1 MVRRGSTVRVRQRAL
16 QKPRKSAT
24 SRMCSVGAPPPEGVD
39 GAVYGAF
46 ASRARL
52 DAPRRSQGMARGGGI
67 APVALTRS
75 FLRFGERAS
84 EVRAP
89 HASPGKVVERPADS
103 AFQARPELAAETHDD
118 FAALAAGAGDEFPC
132 AGAAGV
138 EHVRVDDG
146 LPDGAGLRPVVS
158 ASLPEDTEQ
167 KQPFRDLGEVCSLL
181 VHTQVLVRI
190 PATPQGQCGAT
201 LVDCTRVLPWS
212 RSGECGDGVAAG
224 LSGEDVGE
232 VGVERAALQAAG
244 LVNREQ
250 PLDRALAALGAAAE

>member
-16 QKPRKSAT
+16 QKPRT
-24 SRMCSVGAPPPEGVD
+24 TGLYRMCSVGARPPEGVD

-46 ASRARL
+46 VSRARL

-103 AFQARPELAAETHDD
+103 AFQAPPELAAETHDD

-146 LPDGAGLRPVVS
+146 LPDGAGLRPVVT

-167 KQPFRDLGEVCSLL
+167 AQPFRDLGEVCSLL
-181 VHTQVLVRI
+181 VHTQVLVLRVRPQLLAPVRKFIRGLNQLFRSERRHCTGRDLKHVRDRI

-201 LVDCTRVLPWS
+201 LVGCTRVLPLES
-212 RSGECGDGVAAG
+212 VR
-224 LSGEDVGE
+224 
-232 VGVERAALQAAG
+232 
-244 LVNREQ
+244 
-250 PLDRALAALGAAAE
+250 